1 MNNHSTQFEILP
13 KLITNQNKL
22 LDPMYIR
29 NTQLRHS
36 QDESKILP
44 HIQRR
49 SMMQGNSKQMVVQRF
64 MYSFDYNTRHFGTTC
79 DRGFQGLSSYHLSQK
94 FGNFGTKLQPLE
106 KNIIADLTD
115 GEDVE
120 EIKKDERLFFKKI
133 YKYNQMPVLALIK
146 SFEIDW
152 IKEKDSQINRKLSKS
167 LILNFQTTLSILNT
181 HNDFIDFFMKNL
193 QLLEL
198 NTVALKHKGLQN
210 LKTKVNK
217 FSSEE
222 FSGTYLIIQNNSG
235 QGYFKI
241 HFPII
246 EIYFQE
252 YQYVQ
257 TINLSPMKLFEL
269 QSNNF
274 FQVADIVQDIKIDFS
289 LLKQKLIQ
297 ETENLI
303 NSEQKIE
310 EKEQPQIQKS
320 DQIETQNIIES
331 EQKVQITRL
340 KNSEL
345 AIIIREKKSEFPE
358 KILSKRMIKQVAQKD
373 DKCFF
378 CVDFLPIQFIIKEK
392 VSQKTIKLYSPNFQE
407 FNEFLTQLGQ
417 KNIKQVMD
425 EFLITTFDLKPED
438 FDYKEFKKGAKIYL
452 NFSQFSELNQE
463 ITEEHINNGL
473 LSVFVK
479 EIEINNKDLQ
489 IIMEPCTFGIYNQ
502 LTCGTEK
509 RVCTSKE
516 LTSILQKKYQVKF
529 QLI

>member
-13 KLITNQNKL
+13 KLITNQPKL

-29 NTQLRHS
+29 NTQQRQS
-36 QDESKILP
+36 QNESKILP

-94 FGNFGTKLQPLE
+94 FGHLGTKLQPLE
-106 KNIIADLTD
+106 KNIVADMTD

-120 EIKKDERLFFKKI
+120 EIKKDERFFYKKI

-152 IKEKDSQINRKLSKS
+152 SKEQNEQVNRKISKS
-167 LILNFQTTLSILNT
+167 LILNFQTTLQILNT
-181 HNDFIDFFMKNL
+181 HQDFIDFFIKNL

-198 NTVALKHKGLQN
+198 NTVALKQKGLHQ
-210 LKTKVNK
+210 LKTKVDK
-217 FSSEE
+217 FSSKE
-222 FSGTYLIIQNNSG
+222 FSEPYQIIPNQSG
-235 QGYFKI
+235 QGFFKI

-252 YQYVQ
+252 YQHVE
-257 TINLSPMKLFEL
+257 TIKLSPMRLYEL
-269 QSNNF
+269 VNNNF
-274 FQVADIVQDIKIDFS
+274 FQVSEIVQDLNVDFS
-289 LLKQKLIQ
+289 ILKQKLLQQTDIQ
-297 ETENLI
+297 SKVQEKVDEKVQPI
-303 NSEQKIE
+303 IQNSD
-310 EKEQPQIQKS
+310 QPQ
-320 DQIETQNIIES
+320 TQSQLES
-331 EQKVQITRL
+331 QQKVIVT
-340 KNSEL
+340 KPNNSDFGL
-345 AIIIREKKSEFPE
+345 IISEKKSEFPD
-358 KILSKRMIKQVAQKD
+358 KILNKRMIKYVVQMD
-373 DKCFF
+373 EKCYF

-392 VSQKTIKLYSPNFQE
+392 VSQKTIKLYSPTFKE

-417 KNIKQVMD
+417 KQVKQVID
-425 EFLITTFDLKPED
+425 ECLITTFDLNPED
-438 FDYKEFKKGAKIYL
+438 FDYKEFKKGTKIGL
-452 NFSQFSELNQE
+452 NFPTQSELNLE
-463 ITEEHINNGL
+463 ITEEHLNNGL

-489 IIMEPCTFGIYNQ
+489 IIMEPCSFGIYNQ
-502 LTCGTEK
+502 LTCMTEK
-509 RVCTSKE
+509 RNCTSKE

-529 QLI
+529 QLV